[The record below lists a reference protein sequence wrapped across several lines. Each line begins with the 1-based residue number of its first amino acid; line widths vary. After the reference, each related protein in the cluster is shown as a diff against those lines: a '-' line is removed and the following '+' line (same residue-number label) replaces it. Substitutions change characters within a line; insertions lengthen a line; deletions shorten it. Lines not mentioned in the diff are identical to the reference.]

1 MLKSTEREDEP
12 MKMLRIS
19 ILILLI
25 VSSYSLSD
33 TFAQDWTQMRL
44 PEGAKAR
51 LGKGGIGEIAYSPD
65 GNRLAVANN
74 IGIWIYDAHSLIA
87 LDLLIGHTD
96 EIISIAFSPNGRTLA
111 SSSYDGTVQL
121 WDVNTDTLKSTL
133 IGPTKRVT
141 SIAFSP
147 DGTLLAGG
155 SSDKAVHLWDAV
167 SGEHKAMLAGH
178 TGSITTIAFSPD
190 SKTLASGAWDN
201 TVRLWDIA
209 TEKEKVVLS
218 GHTYFGEYT
227 SGISNVAFSADSQ
240 VLVSAAFNEEGVY
253 VWDAVT
259 GRQKRTLDAGRIS
272 TLAFSPDGKTL
283 AIGGRSALNL
293 WDIVSGEHKA
303 ALTKHT
309 SFVNSLAFSPDGKT
323 LVSGGGSQLLLWDAE
338 TGVQK
343 GEIDGHQSNGW
354 SIAFSPDGSTL
365 ASTGG
370 SGTVHLW
377 DISNRQHKAAFVA
390 ERTDDWIGS
399 IAFSPDGKTLAGEG
413 GWRIYLWDIEKTYL
427 KTTLK
432 GYTGSGVSGGGIWSL
447 AFSPDG
453 RFLASGSGHGD
464 MKIQIWY
471 GGRTHKAT
479 LTGHTE
485 GITSIDFHPDSRTL
499 ASGSQDE
506 TVRLWDVIDETYKM
520 TLTGHTDSVNSVA
533 FSPNGKILASGS
545 RDTTIC
551 LWDAATGALK
561 TILTGHIDS
570 VESVAFSPDG
580 RTLASGGGYEDNT
593 VQLWDVETRMQQ
605 MTLTGHTG
613 RVSSLAFSPDGKTL
627 ASGSSDQTI
636 LLWDVTPLIETY
648 QIAEDVNRDGTV
660 DLQDLKF
667 IAARF
672 GLLGENDADVNA
684 DGVVNIIDLV
694 LVAGEL
700 GVGADAPAT
709 HPRIT
714 ELLTAAEVQL
724 WLTAAQRIDNTTL
737 VFQKGIVN
745 LERLLAALSPK
756 ETVLL
761 PNYPNP
767 FNPETWIPYQL
778 AVPAN
783 VTLRIYAASGAL
795 IRTFTLGFQPA
806 GIYQSPSRAVH
817 WDGKN
822 ELGEQVASGIYF
834 YTLSTGQST
843 MTRRMVIRK

>member
-1 MLKSTEREDEP
+1 MQMIRFSMIMLLTVSTLFLTNAR
-12 MKMLRIS
+12 
-19 ILILLI
+19 
-25 VSSYSLSD
+25 
-33 TFAQDWTQMRL
+33 AQDYTQFRL

-121 WDVNTDTLKSTL
+121 WDVNTDTLRSTL
-133 IGPTKRVT
+133 IGPTERVT

-147 DGTLLAGG
+147 DGTTLAGG
-155 SSDKAVHLWDAV
+155 SSDNAVHLWDPV
-167 SGEHKAMLAGH
+167 SGAHKATLTGH
-178 TGSITTIAFSPD
+178 TRAIGTIAFSPD

-201 TVRLWDIA
+201 TIRLWDIA
-209 TEKEKVVLS
+209 TEKEKAVFTD
-218 GHTYFGEYT
+218 HTYFGEYT
-227 SGISNVAFSADSQ
+227 SGISNVAFSADGQ
-240 VLVSAAFNEEGVY
+240 WLVSAAFNEEGVY
-253 VWDAVT
+253 VRDAAT
-259 GRQKRTLDAGRIS
+259 GKHERTLDAGKIS
-272 TLAFSPDGKTL
+272 ILAFSPDGKTL
-283 AIGGRSALNL
+283 AIGERYALNL
-293 WDIVSGEHKA
+293 WDVVSGEHKA

-309 SFVNSLAFSPDGKT
+309 SFVNSLAFSPDGST

-338 TGVQK
+338 TGTQK
-343 GEIDGHQSNGW
+343 GEIGGYLSNGW
-354 SIAFSPDGSTL
+354 DITFSPDGSTL

-370 SGTVHLW
+370 YHTVHLW
-377 DISNRQHKAAFVA
+377 DISNRQHKAALSA
-390 ERTDDWIGS
+390 GRIDDWIGS

-413 GWRIYLWDIEKTYL
+413 GWRIYLWDIERTYL
-427 KTTLK
+427 KTTVK
-432 GYTGSGVSGGGIWSL
+432 GYTGSGVSGGGIRAL

-453 RFLASGSGHGD
+453 RFLASGSGHTD

-485 GITSIDFHPDSRTL
+485 GITSIDFHPDSQTL
-499 ASGSQDE
+499 ASGSSDQ
-506 TVRLWDVIDETYKM
+506 TVRLWDIINETYKM

-533 FSPNGKILASGS
+533 FSPDGKTLASGS
-545 RDTTIC
+545 RDTTIR
-551 LWDAATGALK
+551 LWDAVTGAHK
-561 TILTGHIDS
+561 TTLTGHIDS
-570 VESVAFSPDG
+570 VESVAFSPDSQ
-580 RTLASGGGYEDNT
+580 TLASGGGREDKT
-593 VQLWDVETRMQQ
+593 VRLWDVDTGMQY

-613 RVSSLAFSPDGKTL
+613 RVSSLAFSPDGRTL

-636 LLWDVTPLIETY
+636 LLWDVTPLVETL
-648 QIAEDVNRDGTV
+648 QIAEDVNSDGTV

-667 IAARF
+667 IAAHF
-672 GLLGENDADVNA
+672 GLLGANDADVNG

-694 LVAGEL
+694 LVAGAL
-700 GVGADAPAT
+700 GAGDNAPAAP
-709 HPRIT
+709 PRAT
-714 ELLTAAEVQL
+714 ERLTASEVQR
-724 WLTAAQRIDNTTL
+724 WLTTAQRIADTTA
-737 VFQKGIVN
+737 VFQKGIAN
-745 LERLLAALSPK
+745 LERLLAALPPK

-778 AVPAN
+778 AKPAD
-783 VTLRIYAASGAL
+783 VTLRIYAASGVL
-795 IRTFTLGFQPA
+795 IRTFTLGFQSA
-806 GIYQSPSRAVH
+806 GLYRSPSRAVY

-822 ELGEQVASGIYF
+822 EIGEPVASGIYF
-834 YTLSTGQST
+834 YTLSAGQST

>member
-1 MLKSTEREDEP
+1 
-12 MKMLRIS
+12 MKTLRIS
-19 ILILLI
+19 ILTLLI
-25 VSSYSLSD
+25 VSIYALSYAS
-33 TFAQDWTQMRL
+33 AQDWTQMRL

-51 LGKGGIGEIAYSPD
+51 LGKGGISAIAYSPD

-74 IGIWIYDAHSLIA
+74 IGIWIYDAHSLVE
-87 LDLLIGHTD
+87 LDLLTGHT
-96 EIISIAFSPNGRTLA
+96 ETTTSTAFSPDSQTLA
-111 SSSYDGTVQL
+111 SSSYDETVRL
-121 WDVNTDTLKSTL
+121 WDVNTGTLKSTL
-133 IGPTKRVT
+133 TGHTKWIN

-147 DGTLLAGG
+147 DGTILAGG
-155 SSDKAVHLWDAV
+155 SSDKAVHLWDPV
-167 SGEHKAMLAGH
+167 SGEHKATLVGH
-178 TGSITTIAFSPD
+178 TRTITTIAFSPD

-201 TVRLWDIA
+201 TVRLWDLA
-209 TEKEKVVLS
+209 TEKEKVALT
-218 GHTYFGEYT
+218 GHTYFGEHT
-227 SGISNVAFSADSQ
+227 SGISNVAFSSDGQS
-240 VLVSAAFNEEGVY
+240 LVSAAFNEEGVY

-259 GRQKRTLDAGRIS
+259 GKHERTLDAGKIS
-272 TLAFSPDGKTL
+272 ILAFHPAGKTL
-283 AIGGRSALNL
+283 AIGARYALNL
-293 WDIVSGEHKA
+293 WDVASGEHKA

-309 SFVNSLAFSPDGKT
+309 AFVTSLAFSPDGST
-323 LVSGGGSQLLLWDAE
+323 LVSGGGSQLLLWNAE
-338 TGVQK
+338 TGAQT
-343 GEIDGHQSNGW
+343 GEIGGHQSNGW

-370 SGTVHLW
+370 SHTVHLW
-377 DISNRQHKAAFVA
+377 DVNNRQHKATFIA

-399 IAFSPDGKTLAGEG
+399 IALSPDGKTLAGEG
-413 GWRIYLWDIEKTYL
+413 GWRIYLWDIENTYL
-427 KTTLK
+427 KTIMK
-432 GYTGSGVSGGGIWSL
+432 GFTGSSVSGGGIRAL

-453 RFLASGSGHGD
+453 RFLASGSGHTD
-464 MKIQIWY
+464 MKIQVWY
-471 GGRTHKAT
+471 SERTHKAT

-485 GITSIDFHPDSRTL
+485 GITSIAFHPNSRTL
-499 ASGSQDE
+499 ASGSSDQ
-506 TVRLWDVIDETYKM
+506 TVRLWDIIDETHKM
-520 TLTGHTDSVNSVA
+520 TLTGHTDWVNSVA
-533 FSPNGKILASGS
+533 FSPDGKTLASGS
-545 RDTTIC
+545 RDTTIR
-551 LWDAATGALK
+551 LWDAVTGAYK
-561 TILTGHIDS
+561 TTLTGHIDS
-570 VESVAFSPDG
+570 VESVTFSPDSQ
-580 RTLASGGGYEDNT
+580 TLASGGGRHDKT
-593 VQLWDVETRMQQ
+593 VQLWDVDTGMQQ

-613 RVSSLAFSPDGKTL
+613 RVSSLAFSPDGRTL

-636 LLWDVTPLIETY
+636 LLWDVTPLVEML

-660 DLQDLKF
+660 DTQDLKF

-700 GVGADAPAT
+700 GVGADAPAA
-709 HPRIT
+709 HRRIT
-714 ELLTAAEVQL
+714 ELLTASEVQL
-724 WLTAAQRIDNTTL
+724 WLTAAQRIDNTIL

-745 LERLLAALSPK
+745 LERLLGALSPN

-778 AVPAN
+778 AEPAD
-783 VTLRIYAASGAL
+783 VTLHIYAASGAL
-795 IRTFTLGFQPA
+795 IRTFTLGFQSA